1 MLKMG
6 IAAHSEIKDKKRVDM
21 ALEFVEQFSDCL
33 NRLGLKENTYL
44 LLGGYWGMMK
54 VVIDKALEKGLRVAV
69 LPPCERDSEE
79 FFPPG
84 VLVVRTGL
92 SMRGRSIAIARS
104 SDVLVSLGGS
114 SGTILE
120 IIAAY
125 TEGVPVYILG
135 NTGLPSDKVEVF
147 SPFIDERRSS
157 LITISASPIELVSS
171 VCTYLE
177 TVARRKYALGRQL

>member
-1 MLKMG
+1 MLKIG
-6 IAAHSEIKDKKRVDM
+6 IAAHSEIKNEKHVNL
-21 ALEFVEQFSDCL
+21 ALKFVEELSDCL

-44 LLGGYWGMMK
+44 LLGGYWGIMK
-54 VVIDKALEKGLRVAV
+54 VVIDKALEKELRVAV

-79 FFPPG
+79 IFPPG
-84 VLVVRTGL
+84 VLVIRTGL
-92 SMRGRSIAIARS
+92 SMRGRSIAMARS

-114 SGTILE
+114 SGTVLE

-125 TEGVPVYILG
+125 AEGIPVYILG
-135 NTGLPSDKVEVF
+135 NTGLPSDKLEVF

-157 LITISASPIELVSS
+157 PITIRSSPIELVSL

-177 TVARRKYALGRQL
+177 TVARKKYVLGRQL